1 MKIFSHF
8 VFALHFL
15 AVSAIIRDK
24 FILNIYDR
32 ILRVFKKNL
41 ARDIKYRSWSA
52 RNSIRGGSIKISR
65 ENED

>member
-8 VFALHFL
+8 MFALHFL

-32 ILRVFKKNL
+32 ILRVFKKTS
-41 ARDIKYRSWSA
+41 RY
-52 RNSIRGGSIKISR
+52 KISILICSKFHPR
-65 ENED
+65 RLDKN